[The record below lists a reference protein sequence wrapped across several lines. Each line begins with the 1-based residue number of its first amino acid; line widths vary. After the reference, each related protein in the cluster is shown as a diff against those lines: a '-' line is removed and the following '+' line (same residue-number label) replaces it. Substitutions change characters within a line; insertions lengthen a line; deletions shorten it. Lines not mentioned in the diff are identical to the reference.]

1 MSENV
6 FAIDFPYLKNT
17 KVKEQNSSTYQLN
30 LFLVIPSI
38 VVATARLKQQR
49 CGAKYGRD

>member
-17 KVKEQNSSTYQLN
+17 KVKEPKPFH
-30 LFLVIPSI
+30 LFYYLTSYDRPESE
-38 VVATARLKQQR
+38 
-49 CGAKYGRD
+49 